1 MPSLR
6 PALLPAALLLTAA
19 LSACA
24 QTTAASTLESRVRAA
39 ATALGPQLTDLQL
52 TPGQNGALDVTGRI
66 QTRPFAARFP
76 ANWNGQA
83 VLFAH
88 GYALP
93 GSVETT
99 PTPDRD
105 PSGGLLTAAYQE
117 GYAVASSAYDKT
129 GYAVRSGVTSTLAL
143 KQWLDGVGLKRAY
156 ITGASMGGNVTVALA
171 ELYPNEFAGALPYC
185 GVVAG
190 WSAEERYLIDFRA
203 VYDYFTRNLP
213 APIALPGAGN
223 LTVARPD
230 FTLQAV
236 QQSVGTLFA
245 GAAQSPQLQ
254 GVIGQIAA
262 VTGAQPDP
270 ISFITALG
278 GLTYGLTDNL
288 QTQGGSAYSNEG
300 TVYKGS
306 LDDAALNAGV
316 ERVKATP
323 DATAYLNAWYTPTG
337 RFSAKMLSI
346 HNTSDPLVPYLFEP
360 EFKGIVAAAGNSANL
375 VQQVVDP
382 KPVNLA
388 DLQNSGPAHCY
399 FSPAELGTAWN
410 ELRAW
415 VEQGVKPQDGKNI
428 TQK

>member
-1 MPSLR
+1 MPMR
-6 PALLPAALLLTAA
+6 PALLLTSALALTACMPA
-19 LSACA
+19 TSRQAPSLAD
-24 QTTAASTLESRVRAA
+24 RVRAA
-39 ATALGPQLTDLQL
+39 AAALGPQFSDLQL
-52 TPGQNGALDVTGRI
+52 TPAENGALDVTGSI

-76 ANWNGQA
+76 AGWNGSV

-88 GYALP
+88 GYAAP
-93 GSVETT
+93 GSVETV
-99 PTPDRD
+99 PSPAQD
-105 PSGGLLTAAYQE
+105 PSGGLLTAAYAQ
-117 GYAVASSAYDKT
+117 GYATAYSAYDKT
-129 GYAVRSGVTSTLAL
+129 GYAVRSGVVSTLAL
-143 KQWLDGVGLKRAY
+143 RQWLDGVGLKRAY

-171 ELYPNEFAGALPYC
+171 ELYPNAFVGALPYC

-203 VYDYFTRNLP
+203 VYDSFTRKLP
-213 APIALPGAGN
+213 APLALPGAGQ

-230 FTLQAV
+230 YSLEAV
-236 QQSVGTLFA
+236 QQSVGALFQ
-245 GAAQSPQLQ
+245 GAASNPQLRSI
-254 GVIGQIAA
+254 IGQIAA

-278 GLTYGLTDNL
+278 GLSYGLTDIL
-288 QTQGGSAYSNEG
+288 QTQGGNAYSNEG
-300 TVYKGS
+300 KVYQGS
-306 LDDAALNAGV
+306 LDDAALNSGI
-316 ERVKATP
+316 ERVTAVP
-323 DATAYLNAWYTPTG
+323 AATAYLRAWYTPTG
-337 RFSAKMLSI
+337 KFSARMLSV

-360 EFKGIVAAAGNSANL
+360 EFAAIVAAAGNSANL

-388 DLQNSGPAHCY
+388 DLKNSGPAHCY

-415 VEQGVKPQDGKNI
+415 VEEGVKPEGGRNI